1 MHMVVR
7 VSQSGWERPVGWH
20 VGQGAKKHRSC
31 LTGDTTSHQLGR
43 ESHE

>member
-20 VGQGAKKHRSC
+20 VGQGAKKHSC